1 MTKEELTTEE
11 REVYDI
17 AKRNRLTADDLLTEA
32 ECVEEYTEWQ
42 HMCLMGYF
50 EDTLRAVADVLK
62 NEQSNK

>member
-1 MTKEELTTEE
+1 MTKEE

-32 ECVEEYTEWQ
+32 EWVEEYTEWE

-50 EDTLRAVADVLK
+50 EDTLRSVADIMK